1 VRIESCPNDLA
12 GGALPMMSN
21 VPPVADEVPVW
32 LAGDDSGGGDS
43 VVEWLPAPFGV
54 DAEAI

>member
-1 VRIESCPNDLA
+1 
-12 GGALPMMSN
+12 MMSN